1 MHADFVGAGWAFPL
15 RLNGNGGIA
24 LVRRERELEEAM
36 RIILTTYPGERPMRP
51 EFGSRV
57 RDYVFAGTDTSTLS
71 RLATE
76 VEMSLARWEPRV
88 DIVLVKLTRDEADRG
103 VVYIDIDY
111 KPKDSND
118 HRNLVFPFYSIP
130 DDGGDY

>member
-1 MHADFVGAGWAFPL
+1 
-15 RLNGNGGIA
+15 
-24 LVRRERELEEAM
+24 M

-88 DIVLVKLTRDEADRG
+88 DIVLVKLTRDEAERG

-111 KPKDSND
+111 KPKDTND

-130 DDGGDY
+130 DDGSDY